1 MGMNA
6 TFNTVASAEESEQHL
21 RDAARL
27 MRNLSNPNRLLIV
40 CSLVEREHS
49 VSELEERLKIKQPV
63 LSQQLAELRDA
74 GIVEPR
80 REAKSV
86 FYRLSDEKTTR
97 LVAALY
103 EIFCGA
109 DRVQTTRVEPF
120 KLSAPVQ
127 AAVFARVMTQPR
139 GQK

>member
-6 TFNTVASAEESEQHL
+6 KSNSVMSAEAREQHL

-49 VSELEERLKIKQPV
+49 VSELEDRLKIKQPV

-109 DRVQTTRVEPF
+109 EGVKAIAAEPF
-120 KLSAPVQ
+120 ALSPPVQ
-127 AAVFARVMTQPR
+127 AAVFAQVMTQAR